1 MAMTLDDLKNRITTT
16 LEDATLQ
23 VRLDDATDFVCGY
36 LNQEFTEDNPM
47 PNRVKKIVA
56 KYVESESMFT
66 DGVKSESIGGMSQ
79 VFESREERDK
89 ALKSQLRATG
99 LKKLRW

>member
-1 MAMTLDDLKNRITTT
+1 MMSLDDLKNRITTI
-16 LEDATLQ
+16 LEDDVLQ
-23 VRLDDATDFVCGY
+23 VRLDDAIDFVCGY

-89 ALKSQLRATG
+89 AFKSQLRATG